1 MNLELEMIA
10 IPGGTFIMGSPE
22 GEEESRSEEKPQHQ
36 VTIKPFL
43 MGEYPIT
50 QAQWRAVAELPQ
62 VNQKLQPNPSRFKR
76 ANRPV
81 EQVSWHDAIE
91 FCARLSN
98 HTKKPYRLPS
108 EAQWEYACRAGTT
121 TPFHFGETI
130 TTDLANY
137 CGDYAYGR
145 GQKGAYREETTEV
158 GNFPPNAFGL
168 HDMHGNVWEWCQD
181 DWHNNYID
189 APIDGTAWT
198 GLDMGL
204 SNDIKVLRGGSWD
217 YCSGNCRSASRYY
230 FVADFDNI
238 NIGFRVVCDVA

>member
-10 IPGGTFIMGSPE
+10 IPGGTFVMGSLE

-181 DWHNNYID
+181 DWH
-189 APIDGTAWT
+189 
-198 GLDMGL
+198 
-204 SNDIKVLRGGSWD
+204 
-217 YCSGNCRSASRYY
+217 
-230 FVADFDNI
+230 
-238 NIGFRVVCDVA
+238 

>member
-1 MNLELEMIA
+1 MNLEALKLKMVL
-10 IPGGTFIMGSPE
+10 IPGGTFMMGSLE

-62 VNQKLQPNPSRFKR
+62 VNQKLQPNPSRFKG

-238 NIGFRVVCDVA
+238 NIGFRVV